1 MSAFHPNFQS
11 ALTDHGAYNS
21 ESTTTP
27 KGWATPFVP
36 SLLGTSIVLI
46 IGFVLWELHR
56 EAKGESVLLPMSMWT
71 QPGAKM
77 GSTILLVFFGW
88 WAFNTLGYYL
98 PLFYQEVQLYSPIQT
113 AVHLIP
119 SGIAVSVSNSER
131 VSLLM
136 RSLGH
141 HHKCHHWIFSITRP
155 GSATGIGWDLHHIST

>member
-1 MSAFHPNFQS
+1 MVRTSQRRHFETLHTWPRLDRRGPQYCWSCVVGVRFSVSAFHPNFQS

-119 SGIAVSVSNSER
+119 SGIAVSVSNSE
-131 VSLLM
+131 
-136 RSLGH
+136 
-141 HHKCHHWIFSITRP
+141 
-155 GSATGIGWDLHHIST
+155 